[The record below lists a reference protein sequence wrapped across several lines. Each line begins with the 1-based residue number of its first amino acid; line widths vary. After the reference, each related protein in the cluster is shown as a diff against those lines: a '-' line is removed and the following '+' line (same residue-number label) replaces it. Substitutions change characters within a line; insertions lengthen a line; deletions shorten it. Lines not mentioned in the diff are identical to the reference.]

1 MKGLFLL
8 FVVMPVVELTLLI
21 KVGGLIG
28 VGWTVALVLTTA
40 FIGVNL
46 LRHQGLRTLFTAQ
59 RKMQEGQIPLKEV
72 AEGMMLAVAGA
83 FLLTPGFVTD
93 TAGFLLLTPGVRQ
106 AVAAYWA
113 KRMLAQGQVHM
124 QSFRHSQF
132 TQGESDPFARSSRDS
147 GGDVVEG
154 EFHEV
159 NDDPKPHLQQKND
172 QN

>member
-1 MKGLFLL
+1 MNWLFLI
-8 FVVMPVVELTLLI
+8 FVVTPVIELTLLI

-46 LRHQGLRTLFTAQ
+46 LRRQGLQTLFTAQ
-59 RKMQEGQIPLKEV
+59 KKMQEGQIPLKEV

-113 KRMLAQGQVHM
+113 KRMLAQGQVTM
-124 QSFRHSQF
+124 QSYAPHSRTGTRRQ
-132 TQGESDPFARSSRDS
+132 ESPFNS
-147 GGDVVEG
+147 GRGDVIDG
-154 EFHEV
+154 EYKEV
-159 NDDPKPHLQQKND
+159 DESQKDALEKKND
-172 QN
+172 RN